1 MKTQAAIFSPAGCE
15 AATTSHRAR
24 LASSAASVIM
34 SYDDSEH
41 LWFVRE
47 TQQILHWSCTGHFR
61 TDSSK
66 KMNWWKKLEII
77 KKKKPLLLKTLWKT
91 RENCTLHQFS
101 QHIVPLTL
109 FTFDGSDLI
118 AISAPDWLHYL
129 PADLWGCFCS
139 LTQTPPPKWIEAKR
153 PSLRFI
159 ITS

>member
-34 SYDDSEH
+34 SCDDSEH

-61 TDSSK
+61 IDSSK

-77 KKKKPLLLKTLWKT
+77 KKKKKHSCWKHCERPEKTALYTSFHNTSSHLRFLLLMAVIL
-91 RENCTLHQFS
+91 L
-101 QHIVPLTL
+101 
-109 FTFDGSDLI
+109 
-118 AISAPDWLHYL
+118 
-129 PADLWGCFCS
+129 
-139 LTQTPPPKWIEAKR
+139 
-153 PSLRFI
+153 PSLRLIGFI
-159 ITS
+159 IFLLICEAVSAPWHKHPLQNE